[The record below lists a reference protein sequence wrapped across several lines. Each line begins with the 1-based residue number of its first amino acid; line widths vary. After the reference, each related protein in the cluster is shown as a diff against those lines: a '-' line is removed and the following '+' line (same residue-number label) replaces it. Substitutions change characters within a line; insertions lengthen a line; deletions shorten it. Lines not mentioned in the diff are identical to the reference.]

1 MARLLPTTRAQVS
14 GHKFLRRRVEHGV
27 IFGDIRMIH
36 DPLGARRRATVFGCA
51 AAVMIAGVMGLF
63 AWMRPNPD
71 PGDAPIMRAADGSL
85 YVRVGEAVHPVTNLT
100 SARLI
105 AGSPD
110 QPARVGDEHLAAM
123 GRGVPLGLITA
134 PSMFA
139 PDTAPEA
146 AWAVCTQGSTV
157 TVSAGTAPE
166 PLLVDDSVAGPA
178 GAVLAADDTRQWLIT
193 AEGRRALPPAESAQ
207 GRIVRRALQIGPDT
221 PVWRPP
227 AQVLVALRELPPVQ
241 LPNPLP
247 RILDAGDT
255 SWMLTDGRVQPITQL
270 QRGMLLD
277 AGAAASDITRDQV
290 ANYPD
295 GDAELT
301 LPGETPRWVD
311 PARTAVCVNQ
321 DRAGAVMDSL
331 PAGVQLSGASVATHF
346 AGLAHGAVGV
356 DSGHGFHVVSG
367 SGLRHQVPDRATL
380 DTVGALH
387 VEEVPWEIIAL
398 LPEGDAL
405 TRDAALTATY

>member
-36 DPLGARRRATVFGCA
+36 DPLGSRRRATVFGCA

-71 PGDAPIMRAADGSL
+71 PGDAAIMRAADGSL

-105 AGSPD
+105 AGSAD
-110 QPARVGDEHLAAM
+110 DPARVGDEHLAAM
-123 GRGVPLGLITA
+123 GRGVPLGLLTA

-139 PDTAPEA
+139 PEDAPEA
-146 AWAVCTQGSTV
+146 AWAVCTQNTIV
-157 TVSAGTAPE
+157 TVSAGISPE
-166 PLLVDDSVAGPA
+166 PLLDDVS
-178 GAVLAADDTRQWLIT
+178 VLAADDTRDWLVT
-193 AEGRRALPPAESAQ
+193 SEGRRALPPADSAQ

-227 AQVLVALRELPPVQ
+227 SQVLVALRELPPMQ
-241 LPNPLP
+241 LPSPLP
-247 RILDAGDT
+247 RIVDAGEA
-255 SWMLTDGRVQPITQL
+255 SWMLVDGRVRPVTPL

-277 AGAAASDITRDQV
+277 AGATASDIARDQV
-290 ANYPD
+290 ATYPD
-295 GDAELT
+295 GAAELSI
-301 LPGETPRWVD
+301 PAEVPRFVD
-311 PARTAVCVNQ
+311 PERVAVCANQ
-321 DRAGAVMDSL
+321 DRGGAVVEQL
-331 PAGVQLSGASVATHF
+331 PAGVELSGAAVATHF
-346 AGLAHGAVGV
+346 AGLAHGSVGV

-367 SGLRHQVPDRATL
+367 NGLRHQAPDRATL
-380 DTVGALH
+380 DTVGARH
-387 VEEVPWEIIAL
+387 VEEVPWEILAL
-398 LPEGDAL
+398 LPEGDPL
-405 TRDAALTATY
+405 SRDAALTATY